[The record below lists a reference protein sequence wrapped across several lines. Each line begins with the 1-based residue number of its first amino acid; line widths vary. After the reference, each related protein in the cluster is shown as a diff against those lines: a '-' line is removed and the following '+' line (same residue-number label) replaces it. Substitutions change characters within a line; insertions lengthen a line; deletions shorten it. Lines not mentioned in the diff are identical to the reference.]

1 MPVVRMQPW
10 AMRKTTLTSLLGILL
25 LSFAATSIGD
35 AAKRPPAKAPT
46 PTVIT
51 TEKPVISAQ

>member
-1 MPVVRMQPW
+1 M
-10 AMRKTTLTSLLGILL
+10 KKITLTPLLGILL
-25 LSFAATSIGD
+25 LSFAATNTGH
-35 AAKRPPAKAPT
+35 AAKRPPEKTPV